1 MHPLR
6 GRLRRVARLTPPL
19 LGETCGH
26 PGADGNSRA
35 PDSLRLVFLCACHS
49 QVAAAAFV
57 KLGVPHVI
65 AVQSSAKLE
74 DQAAVKFTRHLYL
87 ALAGGKAVKFA
98 FEAGQKAVASMPK
111 NQTPG
116 TSGMKEAPKF
126 QLMGAGDPTHG
137 HDVPIFIDLPDGTV
151 NDTSPTLCPSNLPVL
166 SEHFVGRQTHMHSA
180 VKELLSARRRY
191 VCIVGAGG
199 IGKTALGLAVAHY
212 LRLRHAFIDGVHHV
226 DVGGLSSPMSLMYAV
241 AAALCLKTTAPE
253 GSGVDHEGLV
263 REEVLGALAPRRA
276 LIVFDRCDEFA
287 KDLSVEVQRSL
298 AEFLQLVLQR
308 APRVKLLLTSR
319 KAVQLAGFSPHIVS
333 CSELSVDEAAA
344 LLKQMAP
351 GTPKQHSETIAEL
364 CGCMRSPS
372 ASAAARSARTASRR
386 APTSSSPSCRARSNE
401 WQLSKISPTRRAATA
416 PSTRAS

>member
-1 MHPLR
+1 MLTTGATVLHYS
-6 GRLRRVARLTPPL
+6 GHAEEACIHFEDGSGASHELTPPL

-26 PGADGNSRA
+26 PGADGNARA

-199 IGKTALGLAVAHY
+199 IGKT
-212 LRLRHAFIDGVHHV
+212 RPR
-226 DVGGLSSPMSLMYAV
+226 
-241 AAALCLKTTAPE
+241 
-253 GSGVDHEGLV
+253 
-263 REEVLGALAPRRA
+263 RRA
-276 LIVFDRCDEFA
+276 LPPA
-287 KDLSVEVQRSL
+287 
-298 AEFLQLVLQR
+298 
-308 APRVKLLLTSR
+308 APRQR
-319 KAVQLAGFSPHIVS
+319 R
-333 CSELSVDEAAA
+333 
-344 LLKQMAP
+344 
-351 GTPKQHSETIAEL
+351 
-364 CGCMRSPS
+364 RSP
-372 ASAAARSARTASRR
+372 RRRRR
-386 APTSSSPSCRARSNE
+386 A
-401 WQLSKISPTRRAATA
+401 RRL
-416 PSTRAS
+416 RR